1 MKILIGRLS
10 VSDTLNQVFIKEN
23 ILPAINGK
31 TLGDCSEIHHR
42 FSPSFLIFGFP
53 MGPVQFLLE
62 DPPLSRLSIIL
73 YSPPLPVPYW
83 YFFKKSIMKQ
93 LQSRITVQDLC
104 LFITVSSESLNIV

>member
-1 MKILIGRLS
+1 M
-10 VSDTLNQVFIKEN
+10 SDNINQVFVKEN

-42 FSPSFLIFGFP
+42 FSLSFLIFGFP
-53 MGPVQFLLE
+53 MGPVQLLLE
-62 DPPLSRLSIIL
+62 DPPLSRLSTIL

-83 YFFKKSIMKQ
+83 YFFLKKKKSIMKQ

-104 LFITVSSESLNIV
+104 LFIPVSSESLNIV